1 MGVAGAVHAAGGR
14 IVLQLMHSGRVWHPD
29 ILDGQ
34 IPVAPSA
41 VRPCGLVHTAA
52 GKKAFVVPRELSVS
66 EIRSVVS
73 DFAASARRARVAG
86 ADAVEIHAAN
96 GYLLSQFLGYDS
108 NQRTD
113 AYGGS
118 AQNRARFP
126 SEVIREVAE
135 AIGPDRLG
143 LRISP
148 GNPEN
153 DIHDHDLEAHLILAE
168 TARKLELAYLHVRVL
183 PEQPILAWLRRRWPD
198 RLLLNRGFHTTT
210 TREQAAEIVTSGIA
224 DAVTIGRA
232 DLANPDLVRRG
243 PRAPNSMCY
252 ERSSFTPVARW
263 ATPITRPY
271 RDE

>member
-153 DIHDHDLEAHLILAE
+153 DIHDHDLEAHLILAKPP
-168 TARKLELAYLHVRVL
+168 AS
-183 PEQPILAWLRRRWPD
+183 
-198 RLLLNRGFHTTT
+198 LNWHICMSESYPNNPSSPGC
-210 TREQAAEIVTSGIA
+210 VA
-224 DAVTIGRA
+224 DGRT
-232 DLANPDLVRRG
+232 D
-243 PRAPNSMCY
+243 CC
-252 ERSSFTPVARW
+252 
-263 ATPITRPY
+263 
-271 RDE
+271 